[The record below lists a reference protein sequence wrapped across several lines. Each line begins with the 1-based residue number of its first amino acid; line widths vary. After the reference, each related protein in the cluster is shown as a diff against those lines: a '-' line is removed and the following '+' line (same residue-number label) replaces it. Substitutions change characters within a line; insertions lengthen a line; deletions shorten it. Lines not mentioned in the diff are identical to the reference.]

1 MKICLFFLA
10 FSLTYLSYAQ
20 TADAITIDS
29 LAQVKDTGHSVKK
42 ATILSAVL
50 PGAGQV
56 YNHLAMPKG
65 KKNAFWKVPLIYAA
79 LGGTGYLLIKENT
92 LQREL
97 KNEYKTRIAGG
108 EGLEKY
114 ALYDL
119 QGVET
124 LHNQHLNRRD
134 LMILAFGAV
143 YLLQVVDAAVEAH
156 FVRFDISEDLS
167 MSIRSAYLAPGQA
180 GVKLSLGFK

>member
-1 MKICLFFLA
+1 MKVGLLFLA
-10 FSLTYLSYAQ
+10 LTLTFFFGAQ
-20 TADAITIDS
+20 TAENVAVDS

-65 KKNAFWKVPLIYAA
+65 KKNAYWKVPLIYAA
-79 LGGTGYLLIKENT
+79 LGGTGYLLLKENG

-97 KNEYKTRIAGG
+97 KKEYKTRAAGNN
-108 EGLEKY
+108 GLAKY
-114 ALYDL
+114 EQYDL
-119 QGVET
+119 QGIET
-124 LHNQHLNRRD
+124 LYNQHLNQRD

-156 FVRFDISEDLS
+156 FVRFDISEDLTLHVS
-167 MSIRSAYLAPGQA
+167 PSYLSAYQP
-180 GVKLSLGFK
+180 GVKLSLKFK

>member
-1 MKICLFFLA
+1 MKVCLLFLA
-10 FSLTYLSYAQ
+10 LSLSFLFNAQ
-20 TADAITIDS
+20 TAENPVVDS
-29 LAQVKDTGHSVKK
+29 LAQVKDTGHSVRK

-65 KKNAFWKVPLIYAA
+65 KKNAYWKIPLIYAA
-79 LGGTGYLLIKENT
+79 LGGTGYLVLKENA

-97 KNEYKTRIAGG
+97 KKEYKTRLAGN

-114 ALYDL
+114 EQYDL
-119 QGVET
+119 QGIET
-124 LHNQHLNRRD
+124 LYNQHLNQRD
-134 LMILAFGAV
+134 LMIVAFGAA

-167 MSIRSAYLAPGQA
+167 LQLRPSYLSPNQA
-180 GVKLSLGFK
+180 GLKLSLSFR

>member
-1 MKICLFFLA
+1 MKVGLLFLA
-10 FSLTYLSYAQ
+10 LTLTFFSYAQ
-20 TADAITIDS
+20 TAEATAVDS

-79 LGGTGYLLIKENT
+79 LGGTGYLVLKENA

-97 KNEYKTRIAGG
+97 KNEYKTRVAGN

-119 QGVET
+119 QGIET
-124 LHNQHLNRRD
+124 LYNQHLNRRD
-134 LMILAFGAV
+134 LMILGFGAV

-167 MSIRSAYLAPGQA
+167 LQIRPTYLSTQQA
-180 GVKLSLGFK
+180 GVKLSLSFK

>member
-1 MKICLFFLA
+1 VKIALLFLA
-10 FSLTYLSYAQ
+10 LTFSIFSYAQ
-20 TADAITIDS
+20 TAEATAADS
-29 LAQVKDTGHSVKK
+29 LAQVKDTVHSVKK
-42 ATILSAVL
+42 ATILSLVL

-65 KKNAFWKVPLIYAA
+65 KKNAYWKVPLIYAA
-79 LGGTGYLLIKENT
+79 LGGTGYLVLKENA

-97 KNEYKTRIAGG
+97 KKEYKTRIAGN

-114 ALYDL
+114 AEYDL

-124 LHNQHLNRRD
+124 LYNQHLNQRD
-134 LMILAFGAV
+134 LMIIAFSAA

-167 MSIRSAYLAPGQA
+167 LQLRPSYLSPNQA
-180 GVKLSLGFK
+180 GVKLSLSFK